1 MRKPKIYIE
10 TTLFNYYFEPGR
22 EAHAD
27 TVRLFA
33 EIKSGKY
40 AAFTSTAVVEELEKA
55 PDEKRSRMIA
65 LLNEFQITIMP
76 VSDSVKELAEQ
87 YVAAGIIPHACLPD
101 AHHIAAATVNDMD
114 MIVSLNFKHIVRRK
128 TVEMTGFVNLRA
140 GYRNIGIYSPMEIA
154 GDE

>member
-1 MRKPKIYIE
+1 MRKPKIYLE

-22 EAHAD
+22 DAHAD

-55 PDEKRSRMIA
+55 PEEKRGRMIA
-65 LLNEFQITIMP
+65 LLNEFQITILP
-76 VSDSVKELAEQ
+76 VSDSVRALAEQ
-87 YVAAGIIPHACLPD
+87 YVAAEIIPRNYLTD

-128 TVEMTGFVNLRA
+128 TAEMTGFVNLRA
-140 GYRNIGIYSPMEIA
+140 GYRNIGIYSPMEIVE
-154 GDE
+154 DD